1 MKNYRLKIQYSGKNY
16 SGWQIQPNV
25 KTVQGEIVNKIK
37 IITGTEVNLIGS
49 GRTDSGVHALG
60 QIANFQLENE
70 LNLHKFKHSL
80 NSILDDDIAIT
91 EVSEVANQFH
101 SRFDAKKRSYLYIF
115 TNEKSPFY
123 NDYSS
128 KYSPVF
134 NLDIDKLNQIS
145 NLIIGESDFT
155 SFSRKNTDTE
165 NMVCNITFAR
175 WKKTKN
181 FIFFRIDANR
191 FLHGM
196 VRTIVGTVLQIA
208 EKNLPNEVIL
218 DIISQKMRESA
229 GKSVE
234 AKGLFLLKVKY

>member
-1 MKNYRLKIQYSGKNY
+1 MKNYRLKIQYSCKNY

-25 KTVQGEIVNKIK
+25 KTIQGEIVDKIK

-49 GRTDSGVHALG
+49 GRTDSGVHAIG
-60 QIANFQLENE
+60 QIANFQMENE
-70 LNLHKFKHSL
+70 LNLYKFKHSL
-80 NSILDDDIAIT
+80 NAILSEDIAIT
-91 EVSEVANQFH
+91 EISEVSNEFH

-123 NDYSS
+123 NDFSYF
-128 KYSPVF
+128 YNPVF

-145 NLIIGESDFT
+145 NLILGESDFT
-155 SFSRKNTDTE
+155 SFSRKKTDTE
-165 NMVCNITFAR
+165 NMICNISFAR

-181 FIFFRIDANR
+181 FILFRIDANR

-196 VRTIVGTVLQIA
+196 VRTIVGTILQIA

-218 DIISQKMRESA
+218 DIISQKNRESA
-229 GKSVE
+229 GRAVE
-234 AKGLFLLKVKY
+234 AKGLFLLNVKY